1 MEIPR
6 RARLGAPEPWPKTKC
21 GDIAEPGR
29 LRILHIDVDGRV
41 TAMSQDLSHLSLL
54 EQTLLVPLLRL
65 HNRIYQM
72 TNGCFG
78 QHIPGLP
85 PSLLLHTRGAKTG
98 ALRTVTLTYARDGHD
113 LLVVASLGGAPNAP
127 GWYHHL
133 LSEPKAEINI
143 GAKRI
148 PVIAQPV
155 IAGEPSYE
163 RLWRAVNDSNSNH
176 YDGHQERTS
185 RPIPVVRLTPISRL
199 S

>member
-1 MEIPR
+1 
-6 RARLGAPEPWPKTKC
+6 
-21 GDIAEPGR
+21 
-29 LRILHIDVDGRV
+29 
-41 TAMSQDLSHLSLL
+41 MSQDLGHLSFLA
-54 EQTLLVPLLRL
+54 QTSLVPLLRL

-72 TNGCFG
+72 TNGRFG
-78 QHIPGLP
+78 QHVPGLP

-98 ALRTVTLTYARDGHD
+98 ALRTVTLTYARAGHD

-127 GWYHHL
+127 GWYHNL
-133 LSEPKAEINI
+133 LSESKAEVNI

-163 RLWRAVNDSNSNH
+163 GLWRAVNDNNSNR
-176 YDGHQERTS
+176 YDGYQERTS